1 MIDIRPAEGEDFS
14 VAVDW
19 AAAEGWNP
27 GLDDLAAFQA
37 ADPGGL
43 LIGFVDGEPVASI
56 SAVRYG
62 DGYGFL
68 GFYIV
73 VPEHRGKGYGLAIWK
88 AAMAQFGDRIIGL
101 DGVVAQQDNYLKSGF
116 VAAGRNV
123 RFTGPAPADVTAGAP
138 APGLEVRSVEAGDI
152 AAVLAFDRAFFPADR
167 SAFARAWTAPTAG
180 VHRSCHLALRDG
192 SLAGYGVVR
201 ACRTGHKIGPLF
213 ADDAATAEAL
223 FASLAATLPPGA
235 EISLDV
241 PEANGHAVALAESH
255 GLAPSFE
262 TARMYAGPA
271 PDLPIGRTFG
281 ITTFELG

>member
-1 MIDIRPAEGEDFS
+1 MIDIRPAEGEGFS

-27 GLDDLAAFQA
+27 GLDDLGTFRA
-37 ADPGGL
+37 ADAEGL
-43 LIGFVDGEPVASI
+43 LLGFVDGRPVASI

-62 DGYGFL
+62 DRYGFL

-73 VPEHRGKGYGLAIWK
+73 VPEARGKGYGMAIWN
-88 AAMAQFGDRIIGL
+88 AAMARFGDRVVGL
-101 DGVVAQQDNYLKSGF
+101 DGVVAQQDNYRKSGF
-116 VAAGRNV
+116 VLAGRNV
-123 RFTGPAPADVTAGAP
+123 RFTGPAEPPAAP
-138 APGLEVRSVEAGDI
+138 ASGVEVRPLAAGDV

-167 SAFARAWTAPTAG
+167 SAFTQAWVAPAAG
-180 VHRSCHLALRDG
+180 VRRSCRLALRDG
-192 SLAGYGVVR
+192 RLVGYGVIR
-201 ACRTGHKIGPLF
+201 ACRAGHKIGPLF
-213 ADDAATAEAL
+213 AADPAVAEAL
-223 FASLAATLPPGA
+223 FSALAATVAPGS

-241 PEANGHAVALAESH
+241 PEANREGVALAERH

-271 PDLPIGRTFG
+271 PDLPTARTFG